1 VGEIEDEYDIVQAGS
16 ELPIVGKVMVL
27 DGTISLRDLESQYEL
42 ELPRDSGFE
51 TLAGFA
57 LSKLQKIP
65 AVGDSFIYEGRQ
77 FTVEE
82 MDARRISRV
91 KIETLQPAVA

>member
-1 VGEIEDEYDIVQAGS
+1 VTATRGLDITPVWSPDTKAIAYTSYRTGFQD
-16 ELPIVGKVMVL
+16 VL
-27 DGTISLRDLESQYEL
+27 
-42 ELPRDSGFE
+42 
-51 TLAGFA
+51 
-57 LSKLQKIP
+57 
-65 AVGDSFIYEGRQ
+65 VSFIYEGRQ